1 MNALNV
7 DTDTEMSVI
16 YAGNRCMKNLEKRRK
31 KQMAKPMNETQKRVR
46 VIEKLISLGITDEE
60 KVKKLTPNGLLKSD
74 NISFEE
80 VLLIYE
86 LQESVKKNR
95 VFSFLAKKD
104 A

>member
-1 MNALNV
+1 
-7 DTDTEMSVI
+7 
-16 YAGNRCMKNLEKRRK
+16 
-31 KQMAKPMNETQKRVR
+31 MAKPMNETQKRVR
-46 VIEKLISLGITDEE
+46 VIEKLIDEE
-60 KVKKLTPNGLLKSD
+60 EVKKLTPNGLLKSD

-104 A
+104 D

>member
-1 MNALNV
+1 
-7 DTDTEMSVI
+7 
-16 YAGNRCMKNLEKRRK
+16 
-31 KQMAKPMNETQKRVR
+31 MAKPMNETQKRVR
-46 VIEKLISLGITDEE
+46 VIEELISSGITDEE

-80 VLLIYE
+80 VLLVYE

-104 A
+104 D

>member
-1 MNALNV
+1 MNALNA

-16 YAGNRCMKNLEKRRK
+16 YAENRCMKNSEKRRK

-86 LQESVKKNR
+86 LQESGKKNR

-104 A
+104 D

>member
-1 MNALNV
+1 MYEKFREKEEKANGE
-7 DTDTEMSVI
+7 TDERNTEASQ
-16 YAGNRCMKNLEKRRK
+16 GDL
-31 KQMAKPMNETQKRVR
+31 
-46 VIEKLISLGITDEE
+46 KLISLGITDEE
-60 KVKKLTPNGLLKSD
+60 KVKKLTPNGLLKSE

-104 A
+104 D

>member
-1 MNALNV
+1 
-7 DTDTEMSVI
+7 
-16 YAGNRCMKNLEKRRK
+16 
-31 KQMAKPMNETQKRVR
+31 MAKPMNETQKRVR
-46 VIEKLISLGITDEE
+46 VIEKLISLGIT
-60 KVKKLTPNGLLKSD
+60 VKKFTPNGLLKSD

-104 A
+104 D